1 MAFKGID
8 LDEDIIQKNKIPILI
23 YDENWQKLFGT
34 VDNKNIQYIKDE
46 LVALIEKEREF
57 KKLKEKL
64 QNDKLHAMKMILG
77 IADSV
82 NNENKI
88 ENINLLD
95 EYKQKIEDIN
105 EELEDIMYQLETL
118 PQDIREMNFEL
129 LKATVEYGY
138 RELKTKEKKLNAV
151 TGELETLREKLK
163 DLINEKH
170 DYEEWIDTTYSFLH
184 GMLGSQE
191 MEKLDEKIL
200 DKGEST
206 WF

>member
-57 KKLKEKL
+57 EKLKEKL

-118 PQDIREMNFEL
+118 PRI
-129 LKATVEYGY
+129 
-138 RELKTKEKKLNAV
+138 
-151 TGELETLREKLK
+151 
-163 DLINEKH
+163 
-170 DYEEWIDTTYSFLH
+170 
-184 GMLGSQE
+184 LGR
-191 MEKLDEKIL
+191 
-200 DKGEST
+200 
-206 WF
+206 

>member
-23 YDENWQKLFGT
+23 DDENWQRLFGT
-34 VDNKNIQYIKDE
+34 VDNKNIQLIKDE
-46 LVALIEKEREF
+46 LMALIEKERE
-57 KKLKEKL
+57 LERQSEKL
-64 QNDKLHAMKMILG
+64 QKDKLHAMKMILG
-77 IADSV
+77 IADAV

-88 ENINLLD
+88 ENVDLLD
-95 EYKQKIEDIN
+95 EYKQKIEDTN
-105 EELEDIMYQLETL
+105 EELDDIMYQLETL
-118 PQDIREMNFEL
+118 PQDIKEMNFEL

-138 RELKTKEKKLNAV
+138 KELKAKEKKLNTV
-151 TGELETLREKLK
+151 TEELENLRERLK

-170 DYEEWIDTTYSFLH
+170 DYEEWIDATYSFLH